1 MYNENLNLSI
11 FINRRTKLKPEIVPN
26 FIKEKL
32 IELYLP
38 YNSINYNNKSI
49 IKNLLYV
56 YRQKVKIYTILENSR
71 IYFNYMYLRRVE
83 LQDISNLRVLIF
95 LIAIY
100 NRMRCY
106 DVYRGIKL

>member
-11 FINRRTKLKPEIVPN
+11 FINRHTKLKPEIVPN

-38 YNSINYNNKSI
+38 YNSINYNNESI

-56 YRQKVKIYTILENSR
+56 YRQKVKIYSMLELVSNSAIR
-71 IYFNYMYLRRVE
+71 I
-83 LQDISNLRVLIF
+83 
-95 LIAIY
+95 
-100 NRMRCY
+100 
-106 DVYRGIKL
+106 DVYTHPSIRILILLLHIL

>member
-38 YNSINYNNKSI
+38 YNSINYNNESI

-56 YRQKVKIYTILENSR
+56 YRQKVKIYNILELVSNSAIR
-71 IYFNYMYLRRVE
+71 I
-83 LQDISNLRVLIF
+83 
-95 LIAIY
+95 
-100 NRMRCY
+100 
-106 DVYRGIKL
+106 DVYNNPSIRILILLLHIL

>member
-38 YNSINYNNKSI
+38 YNSINYNSESI

-56 YRQKVKIYTILENSR
+56 YRQKVKIYSMLELVSNSTRR
-71 IYFNYMYLRRVE
+71 I
-83 LQDISNLRVLIF
+83 
-95 LIAIY
+95 
-100 NRMRCY
+100 
-106 DVYRGIKL
+106 DVYNYPSIRILILLLYIYYNI